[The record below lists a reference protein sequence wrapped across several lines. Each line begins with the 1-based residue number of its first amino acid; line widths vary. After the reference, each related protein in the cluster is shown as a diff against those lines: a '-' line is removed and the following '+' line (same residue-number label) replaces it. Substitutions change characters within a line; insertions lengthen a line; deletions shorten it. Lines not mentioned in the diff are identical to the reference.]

1 MVVPGLAARTH
12 RRPPPLPGGVISDR
26 PQHNGSFEVPASETA
41 SLLAEIR
48 RAREVC
54 SADL

>member
-1 MVVPGLAARTH
+1 MVPGLAARTH